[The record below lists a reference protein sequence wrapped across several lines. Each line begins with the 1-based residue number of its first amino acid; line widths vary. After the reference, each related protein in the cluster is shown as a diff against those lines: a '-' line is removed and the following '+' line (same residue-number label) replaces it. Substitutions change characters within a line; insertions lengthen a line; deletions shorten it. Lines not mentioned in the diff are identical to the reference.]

1 MSEVSDPH
9 HPAQCENCATPLQ
22 GGFCHRCGQTAHSP
36 LRSFGHAIEDFFESF
51 WHLDGRVFGTL
62 RELLWP
68 GRLANAYL
76 AGHRA
81 PYVAPLRLFVILSVL
96 TFFVAKY
103 ALQFGDIPNPPTVPA
118 VSGQTV
124 AAGPGDSAAAGGVDF
139 QRLRTVEEVTRLR
152 DETVDGLLAARAAI
166 PAALAFPRQKI
177 EENIRA
183 TQARARLRIA
193 ELQPGHPALSQPD
206 PLPEGQPLPDPAAG
220 SLFSHRG
227 KPWHPVDNPVR
238 LGWLPEFG
246 NRWLN
251 KKIARAEDNIPR
263 MQKDP
268 ELFKHAFLGA
278 IPSALFVLVPVFAL
292 LLKLGY
298 LETGRLYLEH
308 LAVALYSHAFLCVAL
323 LAFCLLAMLD
333 GWIGPNAGWFG
344 YLTGTLEILIVL
356 WMPVYLLLMQQ
367 RVYRQHPLLTL
378 VKYLV
383 LGSLYFFLV
392 TMAAMFLMVTSI
404 VNA

>member
-1 MSEVSDPH
+1 MSEIFEPQH
-9 HPAQCENCATPLQ
+9 AIQCENCVTPLQ
-22 GGFCHRCGQTAHSP
+22 GDFCHRCGQTAHSP

-51 WHLDGRVFGTL
+51 WHLDGRVFRTL
-62 RELLWP
+62 RELLSP

-76 AGHRA
+76 SGHRA
-81 PYVAPLRLFVILSVL
+81 PYVAPLRLFVVLSVL

-103 ALQFGDIPNPPTVPA
+103 TLQFGDIPNPPAIPTPP
-118 VSGQTV
+118 GQTTV
-124 AAGPGDSAAAGGVDF
+124 AVPDNPAAAGGVDF
-139 QRLRTVEEVTRLR
+139 QRLQSVDDVIRLR
-152 DETVDGLLAARAAI
+152 DETVDGLLTARAAL

-183 TQARARLRIA
+183 TQARARLRVA
-193 ELQPGHPALSQPD
+193 ELQPDHPMLAQPD
-206 PLPEGQPLPDPAAG
+206 PLPEGQPLPDPSAG

-251 KKIARAEDNIPR
+251 KKILRAEENIPR

-278 IPSALFVLVPVFAL
+278 IPSALFVLVPLFAL

-298 LETGRLYLEH
+298 LGTRRVYLEH

-323 LAFCLLAMLD
+323 LAICLLSMLD
-333 GWIGPNAGWFG
+333 DLIAPHAGWVG
-344 YLTGTLEILIVL
+344 YLTGALEILIVL
-356 WMPVYLLLMQQ
+356 WMPIYLLLMQH

-378 VKYLV
+378 LKYFALGGLYLFVVAFAALFLV
-383 LGSLYFFLV
+383 L
-392 TMAAMFLMVTSI
+392 TSI
-404 VNA
+404 ASA

>member
-1 MSEVSDPH
+1 MSEVAGPH
-9 HPAQCENCATPLQ
+9 PTAQCENCATPLQ
-22 GGFCHRCGQTAHSP
+22 GDFCHRCGQTAHSP

-51 WHLDGRVFGTL
+51 WHLDGRVFRTL
-62 RELLWP
+62 SELLWP

-81 PYVAPLRLFVILSVL
+81 PYVPPLRLFVILSVL
-96 TFFVAKY
+96 TFFLAKY
-103 ALQFGDIPNPPTVPA
+103 ALQFGDIPNPPAVPA
-118 VSGQTV
+118 TAGQTV
-124 AAGPGDSAAAGGVDF
+124 SVAADDPAAAGGVDF
-139 QRLRTVEEVTRLR
+139 QRVQTAEAVIRLR
-152 DETVDGLLAARAAI
+152 DETIEGLFTARAAI

-193 ELQPGHPALSQPD
+193 ALQPDHPALSQPD
-206 PLPEGQPLPDPAAG
+206 PFPEAKPLPDPAAG

-227 KPWHPVDNPVR
+227 KPWDPVGNPVR
-238 LGWLPEFG
+238 LRWLPEFG

-251 KKIARAEDNIPR
+251 KKIARAEENIPR

-298 LETGRLYLEH
+298 LETRRLYLEH

-333 GWIGPNAGWFG
+333 GWLGPHAGWSG
-344 YLTGTLEILIVL
+344 YLTVALEILIVL

-378 VKYLV
+378 FKYVV

-392 TMAAMFLMVTSI
+392 MMAAMFLMVTSI